1 MSRLP
6 VLCTMDVC
14 VELRRSGGS
23 GPDCR
28 NPEVVVAIT
37 GRVLHNA
44 PGCSKSCGEEGG
56 VGGPCEPRRAAQER
70 AWNNTGINTEDP
82 PQTPGPGLTLTKWL
96 YSSVRRVFI
105 PVNMQHL
112 LFGIGASST
121 LSSACKQFINGL
133 LNRLSTLIPPPK
145 ISPGM
150 SSRDCTPWMFD

>member
-56 VGGPCEPRRAAQER
+56 WEDPASPGEPRRSELEQHGDKHRGSTSGSGSRSHSHKVALFFNPLR
-70 AWNNTGINTEDP
+70 
-82 PQTPGPGLTLTKWL
+82 LL
-96 YSSVRRVFI
+96 F
-105 PVNMQHL
+105 PVNTQHL
-112 LFGIGASST
+112 PFGIGASST
-121 LSSACKQFINGL
+121 LCSACKNSL
-133 LNRLSTLIPPPK
+133 LTAY
-145 ISPGM
+145 
-150 SSRDCTPWMFD
+150 

>member
-56 VGGPCEPRRAAQER
+56 WEDPASPGEPRRSELEQRGDKHRGSTSDSGSRSHSHKVALFFSPLRLFLSCKYATSAFR
-70 AWNNTGINTEDP
+70 DW
-82 PQTPGPGLTLTKWL
+82 
-96 YSSVRRVFI
+96 RV
-105 PVNMQHL
+105 QHPL
-112 LFGIGASST
+112 LC
-121 LSSACKQFINGL
+121 L
-133 LNRLSTLIPPPK
+133 
-145 ISPGM
+145 
-150 SSRDCTPWMFD
+150 

>member
-56 VGGPCEPRRAAQER
+56 WEDPASPGEPRRSELEQRGDKHRGSTSDSGSRSHSHKVALFFSPLR
-70 AWNNTGINTEDP
+70 
-82 PQTPGPGLTLTKWL
+82 LL
-96 YSSVRRVFI
+96 F
-105 PVNMQHL
+105 PVNTQHL
-112 LFGIGASST
+112 PFGIGASST
-121 LSSACKQFINGL
+121 LSSACKNSL
-133 LNRLSTLIPPPK
+133 LTAY
-145 ISPGM
+145 
-150 SSRDCTPWMFD
+150 

>member
-1 MSRLP
+1 MLSVCVRMCVCALCVCVRVRCVCMSRLP

-56 VGGPCEPRRAAQER
+56 WEDPASPGEPRRSELGTTR
-70 AWNNTGINTEDP
+70 G
-82 PQTPGPGLTLTKWL
+82 
-96 YSSVRRVFI
+96 
-105 PVNMQHL
+105 
-112 LFGIGASST
+112 
-121 LSSACKQFINGL
+121 
-133 LNRLSTLIPPPK
+133 
-145 ISPGM
+145 
-150 SSRDCTPWMFD
+150 